1 MTEGKNLGFDW
12 NSDIIQVADSLYNQ
26 QIPKLWCILSGSR
39 VHFPFYP
46 LASFFSD
53 LTVRAQHIERCLT
66 LVYIDIDINR
76 CQSLIIYLNSFFKR
90 VVRKYQRLI

>member
-76 CQSLIIYLNSFFKR
+76 CQNII
-90 VVRKYQRLI
+90 I